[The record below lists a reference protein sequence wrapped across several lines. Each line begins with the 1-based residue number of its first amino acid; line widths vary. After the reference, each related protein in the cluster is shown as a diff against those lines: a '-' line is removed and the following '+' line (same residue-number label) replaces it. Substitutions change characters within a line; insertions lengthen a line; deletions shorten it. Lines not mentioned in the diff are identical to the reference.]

1 MSSINKKSKSFML
14 YKEWEEIFL
23 ALESDAERGELI
35 REIFAFTRTGETP
48 DLKGAMKI
56 AFMVMSNQ
64 LRRDAERYNKV
75 CDKNQKNIAKRW
87 DEDDKKVSDEP
98 GSNEDDTNVY
108 ENIPNDT
115 KSYDRIPDD
124 TKNTDK
130 DKDKEKD
137 TDKEKGEDEALSAKQ
152 KQYQPP
158 LSRTHKK
165 QQYGEFK
172 NVSLSRDEYR
182 RLVIKFGQDMTDKC
196 IESMD
201 AYIEQSGKEYRS
213 CYAKLKNWISEES
226 VKTRGIPSSK
236 ASSAENGKITEEELA
251 AYESYARAHSMEDF
265 ARELEQKSGTDQ
277 ADKNAIF
284 D

>member
-87 DEDDKKVSDEP
+87 DGEDGKNQ
-98 GSNEDDTNVY
+98 NEDDTNVY
-108 ENIPNDT
+108 ESIPKDT
-115 KSYDRIPDD
+115 KSFDRIPDD

-137 TDKEKGEDEALSAKQ
+137 TDKEKGEDKQLSAKQ
-152 KQYQPP
+152 KQYLPD
-158 LSRTHKK
+158 LSPAPEK
-165 QQYGEFK
+165 QKYGEFE
-172 NVSLSRDEYR
+172 NVSLSREEYR
-182 RLVIKFGQDMTDKC
+182 RLVTKFGQDMTDRC

-226 VKTRGIPSSK
+226 VKTKSIPSSK

-277 ADKNAIF
+277 A
-284 D
+284 